1 MHHFRI
7 YTSSILLSLT
17 IHTFWKSTS
26 SILLSQKTNTQIKK
40 VYFKYTSEL
49 ENVWLKFQNLQC
61 LHMATFSLLFQMHF
75 KNRFKVY
82 LKYTSLLN
90 SWLTKSHTFTNDFL
104 NYFPIIFIKLGT
116 LEVKISKSIFEVQYT
131 TY

>member
-104 NYFPIIFIKLGT
+104 KYFPIIFIKLGT